1 MSDYSTPYEYKQV
14 NTRDILVDG
23 LYQRDLDKNRV
34 SRIVKKYD
42 ERLVN
47 AVKVSFR
54 DGRYYVFD
62 GQHTIAVQK
71 AVHKGRDCLVD
82 CKVFYGLTRY
92 DEMELF
98 IKQNG
103 ESRPVGSNAKFRA
116 LFNNGDPDVIGMVRS
131 CEDIGIRVDFSQAK
145 AQNKVIAL
153 SSLFKIY
160 MSTPPEDFQEILEI
174 LKSAWDGAPEG
185 FCAELLTGLW
195 LFYQTYDGSFDRKT
209 LIRKLG
215 RTSPLAIV
223 RDAKLSS
230 TPGSSKFARQIW
242 SVYNNGSSA
251 RRLPDKL

>member
-1 MSDYSTPYEYKQV
+1 MTNYNTPYEYKQV

-34 SRIVKKYD
+34 SRIVKKFD

-54 DGRYYVFD
+54 DGKYYVFD
-62 GQHTIAVQK
+62 GQHTIAVMK
-71 AVHKGRDCLVD
+71 AIHKGRDCMVD

-103 ESRPVGSNAKFRA
+103 ESRGVGSNAKFRA
-116 LFNNGDPDVIGMVRS
+116 LFNNGDQDVIGMVRA
-131 CEDIGIRVDFSQAK
+131 CENIGIRIDFT
-145 AQNKVIAL
+145 QNKAPNKIIAL

-160 MSTPPEDFQEILEI
+160 SSAPLEDFLDVVEI
-174 LKSAWDGAPEG
+174 LKTAWDGAPEG
-185 FCAELLTGLW
+185 LCSELLTGLW
-195 LFYQTYDGSFDRKT
+195 LFYQVYEDSFDRKT

-215 RTSPLAIV
+215 RTSPIAIV

-230 TPGSSKFARQIW
+230 TPGSAKYARQIW
-242 SVYNNGSSA
+242 AVYNNGSSI